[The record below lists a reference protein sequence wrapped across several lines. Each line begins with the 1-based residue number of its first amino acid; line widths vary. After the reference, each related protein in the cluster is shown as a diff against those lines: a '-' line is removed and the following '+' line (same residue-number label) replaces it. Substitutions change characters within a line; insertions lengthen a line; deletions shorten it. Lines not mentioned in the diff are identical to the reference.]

1 MPELAAAVTLNIRV
15 LVIQGGGS
23 LSASS
28 RRGSYIIVYIRG
40 EGAAPI
46 IIGV

>member
-1 MPELAAAVTLNIRV
+1 MPEPAVAVTLNIRV
-15 LVIQGGGS
+15 SVIRGGGS

-28 RRGSYIIVYIRG
+28 RQGSYIIVHIRG